1 MPYRSGTVSDGQIRS
16 GNERQVLSKTVHLGE
31 YESSVVP
38 LVKAGSLDRSC
49 RTSVVCDSD
58 PELPFMYVIHFI
70 LMESTRTTYSPILCT
85 VTASG
90 NSLLNRRKR

>member
-1 MPYRSGTVSDGQIRS
+1 MARYGQ
-16 GNERQVLSKTVHLGE
+16 RQVLSKTVHLGE

-70 LMESTRTTYSPILCT
+70 LMESTRKVPTLRYYAPLL
-85 VTASG
+85 G
-90 NSLLNRRKR
+90 DSLLNRRKR